1 MVTRFIESEILH
13 QLKPSFVV
21 GLFGARRTGKTVLM
35 NDIRMKLSDKKTLL
49 VQGDN
54 LDVMEILSSRRL
66 SLLERLVQGYDC
78 LFIDEAQMIP
88 HIGQSLK
95 LMVDHIPNLSI
106 FITGSSSLDLLNRK
120 GEPLTGRSHFLHLF
134 PFSQYEISEDFLNF
148 RINLESRLIYG
159 SYPQVITSK
168 SDREKAEILASIKNG
183 YLLKDILALD
193 NQKDTVFINKL
204 LRLIAFQIGNDISY
218 SELASNLQ
226 VNVKTVQRY
235 LDILEKTYI
244 LFSLPGFSRNLRKEY
259 SKTPR
264 YFFWDNGIRNSL
276 ISNFSNLA
284 LRDDAGKLWENY
296 AISEFL
302 KYSIYRKESAGFYF
316 WRTYDQQEI
325 DLVLERDGNLLACEF
340 KWKSD
345 KKAKPPAIFMNNYQ
359 NSTFITV
366 NPENILDY
374 ITP

>member
-1 MVTRFIESEILH
+1 
-13 QLKPSFVV
+13 
-21 GLFGARRTGKTVLM
+21 
-35 NDIRMKLSDKKTLL
+35 MKLSDKKTLL
-49 VQGDN
+49 IQGDN

-66 SLLERLVQGYDC
+66 SLLERLVQGYDY

-106 FITGSSSLDLLNRK
+106 FITGSSSLDLLNRT

-134 PFSQYEISEDFLNF
+134 PFSQSEISEDFLNF

-159 SYPQVITSK
+159 SYPQVFTSK
-168 SDREKAEILASIKNG
+168 SDREKAEILTSIKNG

-204 LRLIAFQIGNDISY
+204 LRLVAFQIGNDISY

-226 VNVKTVQRY
+226 VNAKTVQRY